1 MERDTMTILN
11 RAFIFF
17 FLASVTSSAAMARD
31 DYPTVAVVDYVYG
44 CMKAN
49 GNTRDSLEKCSCSV
63 DVIGTIIP
71 YSDYESAETF
81 KSLSLMTGE
90 RGSLFRQ
97 AAPAK
102 NAAAM
107 LKRAQAE
114 AEVRCF

>member
-1 MERDTMTILN
+1 MEREMITIRN
-11 RAFIFF
+11 RAFIFILVVS
-17 FLASVTSSAAMARD
+17 LASCPVLARD

-71 YSDYESAETF
+71 YVDYESAETF